1 MSIIE
6 TIGYVWKYNFNMFT
20 INKMKQKPV
29 LHSSKEKTWKDKC
42 SVSSQD
48 HSEIQLNS

>member
-1 MSIIE
+1 MIMI
-6 TIGYVWKYNFNMFT
+6 KL
-20 INKMKQKPV
+20 NKN
-29 LHSSKEKTWKDKC
+29 LSSTVARKRHEKTNV